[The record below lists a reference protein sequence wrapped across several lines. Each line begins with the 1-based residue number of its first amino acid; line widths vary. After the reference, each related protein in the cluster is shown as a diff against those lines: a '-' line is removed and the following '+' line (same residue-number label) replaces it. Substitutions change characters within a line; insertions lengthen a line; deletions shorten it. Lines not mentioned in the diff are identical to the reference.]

1 MNHSVMIKGTKSG
14 IIVVLDQDL
23 EFDVLLQQ
31 VAEKFKESSKFLGN
45 TTIAITFEGR
55 ELNTEQEKRMV
66 EVISEN
72 SELKIACVIEQDP
85 QKEEL
90 FRKSLDDRLM
100 ELSTNTGQ
108 FYKGNLRSG
117 QVLDAETSII
127 IIGDVNVGAR
137 VMSKGNI
144 IVLGTLRG
152 NAFAGASG
160 NPNAFVVALHMEPVQ
175 IKIADLIARA
185 PDKPVKKMREKQAKI
200 AFIENGN
207 IYIEPLSR
215 DVLNDIMLWR
225 IFFI

>member
-127 IIGDVNVGAR
+127 IIGDVNEIG
-137 VMSKGNI
+137 
-144 IVLGTLRG
+144 
-152 NAFAGASG
+152 
-160 NPNAFVVALHMEPVQ
+160 
-175 IKIADLIARA
+175 RA
-185 PDKPVKKMREKQAKI
+185 HV
-200 AFIENGN
+200 
-207 IYIEPLSR
+207 
-215 DVLNDIMLWR
+215 
-225 IFFI
+225 

>member
-215 DVLNDIMLWR
+215 DVLNDIML
-225 IFFI
+225 

>member
-23 EFDVLLQQ
+23 EFNVLLQQ

-215 DVLNDIMLWR
+215 DVLNDIML
-225 IFFI
+225 